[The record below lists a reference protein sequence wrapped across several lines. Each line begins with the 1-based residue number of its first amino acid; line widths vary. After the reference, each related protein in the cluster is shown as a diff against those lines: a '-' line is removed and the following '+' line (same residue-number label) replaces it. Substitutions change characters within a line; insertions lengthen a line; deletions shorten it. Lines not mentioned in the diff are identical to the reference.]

1 MTNPESMGR
10 EYHPPTMVIRTLTP
24 EMRLTEEEI
33 HLPEETDRQPVTE
46 EDCPALKGNEAQ

>member
-24 EMRLTEEEI
+24 EMRLTEEQI

-46 EDCPALKGNEAQ
+46 EDCPALKGNKAQ